1 MSTLNNVF
9 KKLEH
14 TDKVAKVN
22 LESQRVEL
30 ALVDELKNITNI
42 IETENSNIKKMYD
55 DSLKTKKMF
64 EAAYLQINE
73 IEKIYLN
80 NKDKNT
86 KYNKSLQDI
95 FKQLTTV
102 SKDLGININ
111 EISFYKDYLAT
122 KENISNLFSEN
133 KKNWNLIYE
142 YKK

>member
-14 TDKVAKVN
+14 TDKVAKIN
-22 LESQRVEL
+22 LESQKVEL
-30 ALVDELKNITNI
+30 ALIDELKNITNI

-80 NKDKNT
+80 NKEKNT
-86 KYNKSLQDI
+86 KYNKSLQDV
-95 FKQLTTV
+95 FKQLSTV

-111 EISFYKDYLAT
+111 EISFYKDYLTT
-122 KENISNLFSEN
+122 KENISNLYSEN
-133 KKNWNLIYE
+133 QKNWNLIYE

>member
-9 KKLEH
+9 KKLKH

-22 LESQRVEL
+22 LESQKVQL

-111 EISFYKDYLAT
+111 EISFYKDYLTT
-122 KENISNLFSEN
+122 KENISNLYSEN
-133 KKNWNLIYE
+133 QKNWNLIYE

>member
-14 TDKVAKVN
+14 TDKVTKVN
-22 LESQRVEL
+22 LESQKVEL
-30 ALVDELKNITNI
+30 ALIDELKNITNI

-80 NKDKNT
+80 NKEKNT
-86 KYNKSLQDI
+86 KYNKSLQDV
-95 FKQLTTV
+95 FKQLSTV

-111 EISFYKDYLAT
+111 EISFYKDYLTT
-122 KENISNLFSEN
+122 KENISNLYSEN
-133 KKNWNLIYE
+133 QKNWNLIYE

>member
-22 LESQRVEL
+22 LESQKVEL

-111 EISFYKDYLAT
+111 EISFYKDYLTT
-122 KENISNLFSEN
+122 KENISNLYSEN
-133 KKNWNLIYE
+133 QKNWNLIYE